1 MVLKTE
7 SFPVGSY
14 ISVDLALESGKKWFY
29 QLKRN

>member
-7 SFPVGSY
+7 SFPVDSY
-14 ISVDLALESGKKWFY
+14 ISVDLALESDKKWFY